1 LVTGGRPNGGDSAEA
16 IERAFEDLWSPA
28 RQKPEA
34 SAAVRWNQPFPS
46 HFYADRAGSYRKEM
60 PLWFANGTDATTGDR
75 VITTPIAAPEGRA
88 SPSPWPF
95 RGARDFHLLMGGD
108 VPSRPRSTNTAR
120 FPYLEPFGEMLS
132 VAQKRAGSLVDG
144 GYFENE
150 GLQTALELAEWLSAQ
165 STRDQPVLPIIV
177 QATGDREADVTRTEV
192 MTCDTAS
199 DGAFIPDESFL
210 VCCRLFVRRCVQ
222 VRLACSA
229 GDSPAGVKVRAP

>member
-1 LVTGGRPNGGDSAEA
+1 VVRERHRRDDGRPGDYDADC
-16 IERAFEDLWSPA
+16 RA
-28 RQKPEA
+28 RG
-34 SAAVRWNQPFPS
+34 
-46 HFYADRAGSYRKEM
+46 AGE
-60 PLWFANGTDATTGDR
+60 PVALAG
-75 VITTPIAAPEGRA
+75 
-88 SPSPWPF
+88 

-165 STRDQPVLPIIV
+165 STPDQPVLPIIV

-192 MTCDTAS
+192 MTCDTVS
-199 DGAFIPDESFL
+199 DGAFIPDDRHSGL
-210 VCCRLFVRRCVQ
+210 QNPCPADRALSRAWRTLGGA
-222 VRLACSA
+222 LA
-229 GDSPAGVKVRAP
+229 AGV